1 MVNLKL
7 LDDLQGDLSREER
20 KTLCGEAQK
29 LLDDKDIL
37 KENDF
42 VLAAQI
48 YNRLGKYFDYVQQM
62 NTWPSGI
69 TAYMDKLEIN
79 FYI

>member
-1 MVNLKL
+1 M
-7 LDDLQGDLSREER
+7 
-20 KTLCGEAQK
+20 
-29 LLDDKDIL
+29 LDDKDIL